1 MENVEFD
8 DEGVKILTKEEWD
21 EHLKGK
27 NWIDFTIVNQIIDR
41 YYIEERTGAEAIIAI
56 WQDLK
61 NGYLDRICQEMQIP
75 DPLGFIHAVNTLS
88 KHYVLDGVLNKKQSA
103 EKWRATNRL

>member
-8 DEGVKILTKEEWD
+8 DKGVKILTKEEWD

-27 NWIDFTIVNQIIDR
+27 NWIDFTIVNQISDR

>member
-27 NWIDFTIVNQIIDR
+27 NWIDFTIVNQISDR